1 MIIKLFETKK
11 VSYFFLHQPIFTY
24 FLVKLKKSRRTWS
37 SWGEGERERERERER
52 IRVFKNS
59 YRTKGSYFVRPDAD
73 PFSVV
78 RVADARRTLGAEG
91 EFVDLRSE
99 VEHVF
104 DARLHGGKKILF
116 FVRKEGEKKCW
127 RA

>member
-1 MIIKLFETKK
+1 MKLKK
-11 VSYFFLHQPIFTY
+11 VSYFFLRQPILHIFSK
-24 FLVKLKKSRRTWS
+24 KLEKVEELGAVGAR
-37 SWGEGERERERERER
+37 EGERERERELE
-52 IRVFKNS
+52 FLKNS
-59 YRTKGSYFVRPDAD
+59 YRTKVSYFVRPDAD

-78 RVADARRTLGAEG
+78 SVADARRTLGAEG

>member
-1 MIIKLFETKK
+1 LEQ
-11 VSYFFLHQPIFTY
+11 LG
-24 FLVKLKKSRRTWS
+24 R
-37 SWGEGERERERERER
+37 GGGERERERERER
-52 IRVFKNS
+52 IRVLKNS

-91 EFVDLRSE
+91 ESVDLRSE
-99 VEHVF
+99 VEHIF
-104 DARLHGGKKILF
+104 DARLHHNGGKKNII
-116 FVRKEGEKKCW
+116 FVKMRGKKCW

>member
-11 VSYFFLHQPIFTY
+11 KYLIFFLRQPILHIFSK
-24 FLVKLKKSRRTWS
+24 KLEKVEELGAVGAR
-37 SWGEGERERERERER
+37 EGERERERERER
-52 IRVFKNS
+52 ELEFLKNS
-59 YRTKGSYFVRPDAD
+59 YRTKVSYFVRPDAD

-78 RVADARRTLGAEG
+78 SVADARRTLGAEG

-99 VEHVF
+99 VEHIF

-116 FVRKEGEKKCW
+116 L
-127 RA
+127 